1 MNDEKA
7 QHRMMRT
14 GSRQN
19 ERLPV
24 GYSVQAGRSLTV
36 RVCAASKRATS
47 SSRIRRS
54 LAPHR

>member
-36 RVCAASKRATS
+36 RACASKRATS